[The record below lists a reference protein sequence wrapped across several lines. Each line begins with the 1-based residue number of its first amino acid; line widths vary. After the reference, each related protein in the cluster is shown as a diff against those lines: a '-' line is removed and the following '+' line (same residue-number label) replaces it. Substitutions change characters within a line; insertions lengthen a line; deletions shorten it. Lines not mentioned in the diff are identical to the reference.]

1 MSTARQ
7 LRVYGRNIKGSSA
20 IAIELK
26 SQPHSIIIE
35 SDAVYQIGAY
45 LILIFLNIFYLTYDI
60 FCIFT

>member
-45 LILIFLNIFYLTYDI
+45 FIFIFNIFNLKYDY
-60 FCIFT
+60 FCIFI